1 MNMRVSETF
10 VALFSTTPVP
20 TGVAD
25 ESSAPVELAMV
36 PPEQPAVFPLIQVPP
51 VPVTVKLPEVLDSM
65 MPLEPPFAETVV
77 SETASGVVLLA
88 RVISTAVAP
97 EVLIVPLVIVS
108 VCVLSVANKPL

>member
-25 ESSAPVELAMV
+25 ESSAPVPLAMV
-36 PPEQPAVFPLIQVPP
+36 PPEQPAVFALVQVPP

-65 MPLEPPFAETVV
+65 IPRDPPLAETVV
-77 SETASGVVLLA
+77 SETLSGVVLEA
-88 RVISTAVAP
+88 RVISTAVP
-97 EVLIVPLVIVS
+97 FVVLIVPVVVVI
-108 VCVLSVANKPL
+108 VCVLSVASNPR